1 MSQTSNADVLQTF
14 KRVYGDLTNL
24 LPDEMPLA
32 KYIPFS
38 EKQKVGEKYVEAA
51 VLTNEV
57 GWTLSDSTDAFE
69 LNPAIAG
76 TIKQTEVVPY
86 ISVLPSVIPWAVM
99 SRSAGGGDR
108 AFLDN
113 TKFVVR
119 NNLRSHS
126 RLQEIL
132 RLYGRSPGLL
142 GYVSYA
148 SQVYRGVAFTNG
160 SGTLPDTRFGSLTFS
175 NGINVANKCI
185 LFKPG
190 DFAAGIWLGLE
201 GVKLHQVNNNGA
213 IVASGKLV
221 AVDSAYGILKVDFVP
236 VAASAV
242 SGSGSVRICFDG
254 QQNGGKEY
262 FGIEYILTRTGN
274 LFGIDNT
281 IYSLW
286 SANQY
291 NCQNQKL
298 SLPKFQEAVA
308 NAVNKGG
315 LEGDLDVW
323 VNPRTWSTISTT
335 EAGLRVYD
343 SSYKKDVDQGFES
356 VTYYT
361 QAGKATFRPHRCIKE
376 GIAIALHSPSWS
388 RSGSAEVSF
397 QVPGIA
403 QDVIFP
409 LPNQAGYCMRSYS
422 DQYIFNHEPA
432 KQIYF
437 YNINDEA
444 AS

>member
-24 LPDEMPLA
+24 LPDDFPLA

-38 EKQKVGEKYVEAA
+38 EKQKVGEKYVEA
-51 VLTNEV
+51 VCLTNET
-57 GWTLSDSTDAFE
+57 GFTLSDSTDAFE

-76 TIKQTEVVPY
+76 TVKQTEVVPY
-86 ISVLPSVIPWAVM
+86 ISVLPSIVPWAVM
-99 SRSAGGGDR
+99 SRSAGGSDK
-108 AFLDN
+108 AFFDA
-113 TKFVVR
+113 TKYVVR

-126 RLQEIL
+126 RLQETL
-132 RLYGRSPGLL
+132 RLYGRSPNLL
-142 GYVSYA
+142 GAVSYA

-160 SGTLPDTRFGSLTFS
+160 TGTLPNTTFGSLTFT
-175 NGINVANKCI
+175 NGINAANKCI
-185 LFKPG
+185 LLAPG
-190 DFAAGIWLGLE
+190 TFAAGIWLGFE
-201 GVKLHQVNNNGA
+201 GVKVLQVSTTG
-213 IVASGKLV
+213 VVQASGKLV
-221 AVDSAYGILKVDFVP
+221 SVDAAYGILKVDFTP

-242 SGSGSVRICFDG
+242 GSSRICFDG
-254 QQNGGKEY
+254 MQGSGKEY
-262 FGIEYILTRTGN
+262 YGCEYILTRVGN

-281 IYSLW
+281 QYSLW

-291 NCQNQKL
+291 DCQNQQL
-298 SLPKFQEAVA
+298 SLKKFQEAVA

-323 VNPRTWSTISTT
+323 VNPRSWATLAST

-343 SSYKKDVDQGFES
+343 SSYKKGEAEQGFES
-356 VTYYT
+356 VTFYT
-361 QAGKATFRPHRCIKE
+361 QAGKATFRPHRQMKE
-376 GIAIALHSPSWS
+376 GIAMAMHSPSWS

-409 LPNQAGYCMRSYS
+409 LQNQAGYAFRSYS

>member
-24 LPDEMPLA
+24 LPEDQPLG
-32 KYIPFS
+32 KYIPFN
-38 EKQKVGEKYVEAA
+38 EKQKVGEKYIEAV

-57 GWTLSDSTDAFE
+57 GFTLSDSTDAFE

-76 TIKQTEVVPY
+76 TVRQTEVTPY
-86 ISVLPSVIPWAVM
+86 ISVLPSVIPWGVM
-99 SRSAGGGDR
+99 SRSSGGNDK
-108 AFLDN
+108 AFFDA
-113 TKFVVR
+113 TKFVIR
-119 NNLRSHS
+119 NNLRSHN
-126 RLQEIL
+126 RLQECL
-132 RLYGRSPGLL
+132 RLYGRAPNLL
-142 GYVSYA
+142 GAVSYA

-160 SGTLPDTRFGSLTFS
+160 TGTLPNTRFGSITFTS
-175 NGINVANKCI
+175 GINAAGKYI
-185 LFKPG
+185 LFAPG
-190 DFAAGIWLGLE
+190 NFASGIWLGFE
-201 GVKLHQVNNNGA
+201 GVRIHQVSTTGV
-213 IVASGKLV
+213 IQASGKVV
-221 AVDSAYGILKVDFVP
+221 AVDSKYGILKVDFTP

-242 SGSGSVRICFDG
+242 GSSRICFDG
-254 QQNGGKEY
+254 MQGAGKEY
-262 FGIEYILTRTGN
+262 YGIDYILNRTGL

-281 IYSLW
+281 EFSLW
-286 SANQY
+286 SANQFD
-291 NCQNQKL
+291 CQNQKIT
-298 SLPKFQEAVA
+298 LPRFQEAVA
-308 NAVNKGG
+308 DAVNKGN

-323 VNPRTWSTISTT
+323 LNPRSWATIAST

-343 SSYKKDVDQGFES
+343 SSYKSGEATQGFES
-356 VTYYT
+356 VTFYT
-361 QAGKATFRPHRCIKE
+361 QAGKATFRPHRMMKE
-376 GIAIALHSPSWS
+376 GIAMALHSPSWS

-397 QVPGIA
+397 QVPGMN

-409 LPNQAGYCMRSYS
+409 LQNMAGYCVRSYS

>member
-1 MSQTSNADVLQTF
+1 MASTSNADVLQTF

-24 LPDEMPLA
+24 LPDDQPLG
-32 KYIPFS
+32 KFIPFS
-38 EKQKVGEKYVEAA
+38 EKQKVGEKYIEAI

-76 TIKQTEVVPY
+76 TVKQTEVTPY
-86 ISVLPSVIPWAVM
+86 ISVLPTIIPWGVM
-99 SRSAGGGDR
+99 SRSAGGGDK
-108 AFLDN
+108 AFFDA
-113 TKFVVR
+113 TKFCIR
-119 NNLRSHS
+119 NNLRSHN
-126 RLQEIL
+126 RLQETL
-132 RLYGRSPGLL
+132 RLWGRSSNLL
-142 GYVSYA
+142 GAVSYA
-148 SQVYRGVAFTNG
+148 SQVYRGVALTNG
-160 SGTLPDTRFGSLTFS
+160 TGTLPNTRFGSIAFT
-175 NGINVANKCI
+175 NGINAAGKYI
-185 LFKPG
+185 LITG

-201 GVKLHQVNNNGA
+201 GVKVHQVNTAGVIQA
-213 IVASGKLV
+213 TGKLV
-221 AVDSAYGILKVDFVP
+221 AVDSKYGILKVDFTP

-242 SGSGSVRICFDG
+242 GSSRLCFDG
-254 QQNGGKEY
+254 MQGGGKEY
-262 FGIEYILTRTGN
+262 YGIDYILNRTGS

-281 IYSLW
+281 VYSLW

-291 NCQNQKL
+291 NCGGQKL
-298 SLPKFQEAVA
+298 TLLKFQEAVA
-308 NAVNKGG
+308 DAVNKGN

-323 VNPRTWSTISTT
+323 VNPRSWATIAST

-343 SSYKKDVDQGFES
+343 DSYKSSEAAQGFES
-356 VTYYT
+356 VTFYT
-361 QAGKATFRPHRCIKE
+361 QAGKATFRPHRMMKE
-376 GIAIALHSPSWS
+376 NIAMALHSPSWS

-397 QVPGIA
+397 QVPGLN

-409 LPNQAGYCMRSYS
+409 MVNQAGYCVRSFS

>member
-1 MSQTSNADVLQTF
+1 MASTSNADVLQTF

-24 LPDEMPLA
+24 LPDDQPLG
-32 KYIPFS
+32 KFIPFS
-38 EKQKVGEKYVEAA
+38 EKQKVGEKYVEAV

-76 TIKQTEVVPY
+76 TVKPTEVTPY
-86 ISVLPSVIPWAVM
+86 ISVLPSIIPWGVM
-99 SRSAGGGDR
+99 SRSAGGGDK
-108 AFLDN
+108 AFFDA

-119 NNLRSHS
+119 NNLRSHN
-126 RLQEIL
+126 RLQETL
-132 RLYGRSPGLL
+132 RLYGRSSNLL
-142 GYVSYA
+142 GAVSYA

-160 SGTLPDTRFGSLTFS
+160 TGTLPNTRFGSIAFT
-175 NGINVANKCI
+175 NGINAAGKYI
-185 LFKPG
+185 LMAPG

-201 GVKLHQVNNNGA
+201 GVKVHQVNTAGVIQA
-213 IVASGKLV
+213 TGKLV
-221 AVDSAYGILKVDFVP
+221 AVDSKYGILKVDFTP
-236 VAASAV
+236 TAASAV
-242 SGSGSVRICFDG
+242 GSSRVCFDG
-254 QQNGGKEY
+254 MQGAGKEY
-262 FGIEYILTRTGN
+262 YGIDYILNRNGN

-281 IYSLW
+281 VYSLW

-291 NCQNQKL
+291 NCAAQKL
-298 SLPKFQEAVA
+298 TLQKFQEAVA
-308 NAVNKGG
+308 DAVNKGN

-323 VNPRTWSTISTT
+323 LNPRSWATIAST

-343 SSYKKDVDQGFES
+343 DSYKSSEAVQGFES
-356 VTYYT
+356 VTFYT
-361 QAGKATFRPHRCIKE
+361 QAGKATFRPHRMMKE
-376 GIAIALHSPSWS
+376 GIAMALHSPSWS

-397 QVPGIA
+397 QVPGMN

-409 LPNQAGYCMRSYS
+409 MVNQAGYCVRSFS

-437 YNINDEA
+437 YGINDEA

>member
-1 MSQTSNADVLQTF
+1 MSQTSNADVLQAF

-24 LPDEMPLA
+24 LPDDFPLA

-38 EKQKVGEKYVEAA
+38 QKQKVGEKYVEA
-51 VLTNEV
+51 VCLTNEV
-57 GWTLSDSTDAFE
+57 GFTLSDSTDAFE

-76 TIKQTEVVPY
+76 AVRQTEVVPY
-86 ISVLPSVIPWAVM
+86 ISVLPSIVPWAVM
-99 SRSAGGGDR
+99 SRSAGGGDK
-108 AFLDN
+108 AFLDA
-113 TKFVVR
+113 TKYVVK
-119 NNLRSHS
+119 NNLRSHA
-126 RLQEIL
+126 RLQETL
-132 RLYGRSPGLL
+132 RLYGRSPYLL
-142 GYVSYA
+142 GGVSYA

-160 SGTLPDTRFGSLTFS
+160 TGTLPNTRFGSLTFT
-175 NGINVANKCI
+175 NGVNTAGKYI
-185 LFKPG
+185 LFGPG
-190 DFAAGIWLGLE
+190 QFAAGIWLGME
-201 GVKLHQVNNNGA
+201 GVKIHQVSSAGV
-213 IVASGKLV
+213 IQASGKLV
-221 AVDSAYGILKVDFVP
+221 AVDSAYGILKVDFTP
-236 VAASAV
+236 VAAS
-242 SGSGSVRICFDG
+242 STTSSRICFDG
-254 QQNGGKEY
+254 MQGSGKEY
-262 FGIEYILTRTGN
+262 FGIEYILTKTGN

-281 IYSLW
+281 EFSLW

-291 NCQNQKL
+291 DCQNQKL
-298 SLPKFQEAVA
+298 SLQKFQEAVA
-308 NAVNKGG
+308 GAVNKGG

-323 VNPRTWSTISTT
+323 LNPRSWATIAST

-343 SSYKKDVDQGFES
+343 SSYKSSEAEQGFES
-356 VTYYT
+356 VCFYT
-361 QAGKATFRPHRCIKE
+361 QAGKATFRPHRQVRE
-376 GIAIALHSPSWS
+376 GIAIAMHSPSWS

-409 LPNQAGYCMRSYS
+409 LQNQAGYAFRSYS

>member
-1 MSQTSNADVLQTF
+1 MASTSNADVLQTF

-24 LPDEMPLA
+24 LPDDQPLG
-32 KYIPFS
+32 KFIPFS
-38 EKQKVGEKYVEAA
+38 EKQKVGEKYVEAV

-57 GWTLSDSTDAFE
+57 GWTLSDPTDAFQ

-76 TIKQTEVVPY
+76 TVKQTEVTPY
-86 ISVLPSVIPWAVM
+86 ISVLPSIIPWGVM
-99 SRSAGGGDR
+99 SRSAGGGDK
-108 AFLDN
+108 AFFDA

-119 NNLRSHS
+119 NNLRSHN
-126 RLQEIL
+126 RLQETL
-132 RLYGRSPGLL
+132 RLYGRSSNLL
-142 GYVSYA
+142 GAVSYA

-160 SGTLPDTRFGSLTFS
+160 TGTLPNTRFGSIAFT
-175 NGINVANKCI
+175 NGINAAGKYI
-185 LFKPG
+185 LMAPG

-201 GVKLHQVNNNGA
+201 GVKVHQVNTAGVIQA
-213 IVASGKLV
+213 TGKLV
-221 AVDSAYGILKVDFVP
+221 AVDSKYGILKVDFTP
-236 VAASAV
+236 TAASAV
-242 SGSGSVRICFDG
+242 GSSRLCFDG
-254 QQNGGKEY
+254 MQGAGKEY
-262 FGIEYILTRTGN
+262 YGIDYILNRNGS

-281 IYSLW
+281 VYSLW

-291 NCQNQKL
+291 NCAAQKL
-298 SLPKFQEAVA
+298 TLQKFQEAVA
-308 NAVNKGG
+308 DAVNKGN

-323 VNPRTWSTISTT
+323 LNPRSWATIAST

-343 SSYKKDVDQGFES
+343 DSYKSSEAVQGFES
-356 VTYYT
+356 VTFYT
-361 QAGKATFRPHRCIKE
+361 QAGKATFRPHRMMKE
-376 GIAIALHSPSWS
+376 GIAMALHSPSWS

-397 QVPGIA
+397 QVPGMN

-409 LPNQAGYCMRSYS
+409 MVNQAGYCVRSFS

-437 YNINDEA
+437 YGINDEA

>member
-24 LPDEMPLA
+24 LPDDMPLA

-38 EKQKVGEKYVEAA
+38 EKQKVGEKYVEA
-51 VLTNEV
+51 VCLTNEV
-57 GWTLSDSTDAFE
+57 GFTLSDSTDAFE

-76 TIKQTEVVPY
+76 TVKQTEVVPY
-86 ISVLPSVIPWAVM
+86 ISVLPSIVPWAVM
-99 SRSAGGGDR
+99 SRSAGGGDKSFFD
-108 AFLDN
+108 A
-113 TKFVVR
+113 TKYVTR

-126 RLQEIL
+126 RLQEAL
-132 RLYGRSPGLL
+132 RLYGRSPSLL
-142 GYVSYA
+142 GQVSYA
-148 SQVYRGVAFTNG
+148 SQVYRGVSFTNG
-160 SGTLPDTRFGSLTFS
+160 TGTLPNTRFGSITFT
-175 NGINVANKCI
+175 NGVNTAGKYI
-185 LFKPG
+185 LFGPG
-190 DFAAGIWLGLE
+190 QFAAGLWLGFE
-201 GVKLHQVNNNGA
+201 GVKVLQVSTTG
-213 IVASGKLV
+213 VVQASGKLV
-221 AVDSAYGILKVDFVP
+221 AVDSQYGILKVDFTP
-236 VAASAV
+236 IAATSV
-242 SGSGSVRICFDG
+242 GSSRICWDG
-254 QQNGGKEY
+254 MQGSGKEY
-262 FGIEYILTRTGN
+262 YGIEYILTKTGD

-281 IYSLW
+281 QYSLW
-286 SANQY
+286 SANTFD
-291 NCQNQKL
+291 CQNQKL
-298 SLPKFQEAVA
+298 SLNKFQEAVA

-323 VNPRTWSTISTT
+323 LNPRSWATIANT

-343 SSYKKDVDQGFES
+343 DSYKKGEAEQGFES
-356 VTYYT
+356 VTFYT
-361 QAGKATFRPHRCIKE
+361 QAGKATFRPHRMCRE
-376 GIAIALHSPSWS
+376 GVAFALHSPSWS

-403 QDVIFP
+403 QDVIFA
-409 LPNQAGYCMRSYS
+409 LQNQAGYCFRSYS

>member
-1 MSQTSNADVLQTF
+1 MSQTSSADVVQTF

-24 LPDEMPLA
+24 LPDDQPLG

-38 EKQKVGEKYVEAA
+38 QKQKVGEKYIEAV

-57 GWTLSDSTDAFE
+57 GFTLSDSTDAFE

-76 TIKQTEVVPY
+76 TVKQTEVTPY
-86 ISVLPSVIPWAVM
+86 ISVLPSIIPWGTM
-99 SRSAGGGDR
+99 SRSAGGGDV
-108 AFLDN
+108 AFFDA
-113 TKFVVR
+113 TKWIIR
-119 NNLRSHS
+119 NNLRSHN
-126 RLQEIL
+126 RLQEAL
-132 RLYGRSPGLL
+132 RLYGRSPNLL
-142 GYVSYA
+142 GSVSYA

-160 SGTLPDTRFGSLTFS
+160 TGTLPNTRFGSITFT
-175 NGINVANKCI
+175 NGINAAGKYI

-190 DFAAGIWLGLE
+190 DFAAGLWLGFE
-201 GVKLHQVNNNGA
+201 GVKINQVSTTGV
-213 IVASGKLV
+213 IQASGKLV
-221 AVDSAYGILKVDFVP
+221 AVDSKYGILKVDFTP
-236 VAASAV
+236 IAASSV
-242 SGSGSVRICFDG
+242 GSSRICFDG
-254 QQNGGKEY
+254 QQGTGKDY
-262 FGIEYILTRTGN
+262 FGIEYILNRTGT

-281 IYSLW
+281 VYSLW

-291 NCQNQKL
+291 DCAGQKL
-298 SLPKFQEAVA
+298 TLPKFQEAVA
-308 NAVNKGG
+308 DAVNKGN

-323 VNPRTWSTISTT
+323 LNPRSWATIAST

-343 SSYKKDVDQGFES
+343 SSYKSGEATQGFES
-356 VTYYT
+356 VTFYT
-361 QAGKATFRPHRCIKE
+361 QAGKATFRPHRMMKE
-376 GIAIALHSPSWS
+376 GIAMALHSPSWS

-397 QVPGIA
+397 QVPGMN

-409 LPNQAGYCMRSYS
+409 LQNQAGYCVRSYS

>member
-1 MSQTSNADVLQTF
+1 MASTSNADVLQTF

-24 LPDEMPLA
+24 LPDDQPLG
-32 KYIPFS
+32 KFIPFS
-38 EKQKVGEKYVEAA
+38 EKQKVGEKYVEAV

-76 TIKQTEVVPY
+76 TVKQTEVTPY
-86 ISVLPSVIPWAVM
+86 ISVLPSIIPWGVM
-99 SRSAGGGDR
+99 SRSAGGGDK
-108 AFLDN
+108 AFFDA

-119 NNLRSHS
+119 NNLRSHN
-126 RLQEIL
+126 RLQETL
-132 RLYGRSPGLL
+132 RLYGRSSNLL
-142 GYVSYA
+142 GAVSYA

-160 SGTLPDTRFGSLTFS
+160 TGTLPNTRFGSIAFT
-175 NGINVANKCI
+175 NGVNAAGKYI
-185 LFKPG
+185 LMAPG

-201 GVKLHQVNNNGA
+201 GVKVHQVNTVGVIQA
-213 IVASGKLV
+213 TGKLV
-221 AVDSAYGILKVDFVP
+221 AVDSKYGILKVDFTP
-236 VAASAV
+236 TAASAV
-242 SGSGSVRICFDG
+242 GSSRLCFDG
-254 QQNGGKEY
+254 MQGAGKEY
-262 FGIEYILTRTGN
+262 YGIDYILNRNGS

-281 IYSLW
+281 VYSLW

-291 NCQNQKL
+291 NCAAQKL
-298 SLPKFQEAVA
+298 TLQKFQEAVA
-308 NAVNKGG
+308 DAVNKGN

-323 VNPRTWSTISTT
+323 LNPRSWATIAST

-343 SSYKKDVDQGFES
+343 DSYKSSEAVQSFES
-356 VTYYT
+356 VTFYT
-361 QAGKATFRPHRCIKE
+361 QAGKATFRPHRMMKE
-376 GIAIALHSPSWS
+376 GIAMALHSPSWS

-397 QVPGIA
+397 QVPGMN

-409 LPNQAGYCMRSYS
+409 MVNQAGYCVRSFS

-437 YNINDEA
+437 YGINDEA

>member
-1 MSQTSNADVLQTF
+1 MSQTSNADVLQAF

-24 LPDEMPLA
+24 LPDDFPLA

-38 EKQKVGEKYVEAA
+38 QKQKVGEKYVEAVA
-51 VLTNEV
+51 LTNEV
-57 GWTLSDSTDAFE
+57 GFTLSDSTDAFE

-76 TIKQTEVVPY
+76 TVKQTEVVPY
-86 ISVLPSVIPWAVM
+86 ISVLPSIVPWAVM
-99 SRSAGGGDR
+99 SRSAGAGDK
-108 AFLDN
+108 AFFDA
-113 TKFVVR
+113 TKYLVR
-119 NNLRSHS
+119 NNIRSHS
-126 RLQEIL
+126 RLQETL
-132 RLYGRSPGLL
+132 RLYGRSPNLL
-142 GYVSYA
+142 GGVSYA

-160 SGTLPDTRFGSLTFS
+160 TGTLPNTRFGSLTFT

-185 LFKPG
+185 LLAPG
-190 DFAAGIWLGLE
+190 NFAAGLWLGFE
-201 GVKLHQVNNNGA
+201 GVKLNQVNSSGVVQA
-213 IVASGKLV
+213 AGKLV
-221 AVDSAYGILKVDFVP
+221 AVDAAYGILKVDFVP
-236 VAASAV
+236 TAASAV
-242 SGSGSVRICFDG
+242 ASSRICFDG
-254 QQNGGKEY
+254 MEGTGKEY
-262 FGIEYILTRTGN
+262 YGCEYILTKNGV

-281 IYSLW
+281 QYSLW
-286 SANQY
+286 SSNQY
-291 NCQNQKL
+291 DCQNQKL
-298 SLPKFQEAVA
+298 SLGKFQEAVA

-323 VNPRTWSTISTT
+323 VNPRSWATLATT

-343 SSYKKDVDQGFES
+343 SSYKKGEAEQGFES
-356 VTYYT
+356 VTFYT
-361 QAGKATFRPHRCIKE
+361 QAGKATFRPHRQMKE
-376 GIAIALHSPSWS
+376 GISMAMHSPSWS

-409 LPNQAGYCMRSYS
+409 LQNAAGYAFRSYS